1 MKRDIQ
7 NGLDRLSHETLVAI
21 SKLVDKAKLTA
32 ARESIDPGIHTI
44 DLLLVGQLELEV
56 RQDYSRKGTSRIP
69 YTRVIAMLLQRA
81 GVTGE
86 ASLKVLEEVL
96 KEAHDMG
103 KDAATELEKAVPVS
117 KGLKSFS
124 ELVNKSLPPIDC
136 KGATK
141 VSSIGLV
148 AQERRLTRSEAELL
162 FPANTPD
169 GDQQQVD
176 LGGSNERQ

>member
-1 MKRDIQ
+1 MEREIQ
-7 NGLDRLSHETLVAI
+7 NGLEGLSHETLVAI

-32 ARESIDPGIHTI
+32 ARESIDPGIHII

-56 RQDYSRKGTSRIP
+56 KKDYIRKGTSRIP

-96 KEAHDMG
+96 KEAHEMG
-103 KDAATELEKAVPVS
+103 KDSATELEKAVPVA
-117 KGLKSFS
+117 KGLKAFS

-141 VSSIGLV
+141 VSSVGLV

-162 FPANTPD
+162 FPGNGPQEGQDEVAD
-169 GDQQQVD
+169 
-176 LGGSNERQ
+176 EA